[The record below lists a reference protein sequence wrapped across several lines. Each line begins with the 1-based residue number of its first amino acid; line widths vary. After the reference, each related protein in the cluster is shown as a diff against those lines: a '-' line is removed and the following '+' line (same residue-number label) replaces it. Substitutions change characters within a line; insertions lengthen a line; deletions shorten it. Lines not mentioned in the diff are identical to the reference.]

1 MNRTAK
7 LGLVTVAVLIL
18 SILAGTLI
26 YWSEQCLFCP
36 WSHGHFQVSEK
47 MPLAK
52 RVTFPTV
59 GFWPWHSI
67 LVYHDRAWLIK
78 TATLLGA
85 DPNAPFT
92 KHHELLPMGDRLLT
106 YGITP
111 LHVAAFYN
119 SSVAIVALIENGA
132 DPNALTTKYDHA
144 TPLHT
149 AAGRANANEAVAVL
163 LEYGADPNARTSSG
177 FTPLHGAAMTNSV
190 QVAQMLLQWG
200 ADPCIRHRG
209 LLPAETARQ
218 LGSKETEQLL
228 LVYGAQ
234 GCP

>member
-7 LGLVTVAVLIL
+7 LGLLMAVVLTL
-18 SILAGTLI
+18 GLLAGSL
-26 YWSEQCLFCP
+26 YLRGEPCLFCP
-36 WSHGHFQVSEK
+36 WSYGHSRASEK

-52 RVTFPTV
+52 NFSFPTV

-67 LVYHDRAWLIK
+67 VLYHDRAWLIK
-78 TATLLGA
+78 TAIFLGA
-85 DPNAPFT
+85 DPNAPFAE
-92 KHHELLPMGDRLLT
+92 HHDLLPVGDRLLA

-119 SSVAIVALIENGA
+119 SPVAIVALIENGA
-132 DPNALTTKYDHA
+132 NPNAPFAEYYYY

-163 LEYGADPNARTSSG
+163 LEYGADPNARASSG
-177 FTPLHGAAMTNSV
+177 FTPLHGAAITNSV
-190 QVAQMLLQWG
+190 QVAQTLLTWG

-218 LGSKETEQLL
+218 RGSKETEQLL
-228 LVYGAQ
+228 LAHGAD
-234 GCP
+234 CA